1 MILDARLKS
10 PIGDPNHFAQTKVQW
25 GSNQAYPQFR
35 MWRKEVERI
44 LNGPMFNDPH
54 SVKLNTVYI
63 WAGAHAETLIEAR
76 QSRSQYFSTFNI
88 SETTRDRAIVTIE
101 RQ

>member
-1 MILDARLKS
+1 MAAANLQYK
-10 PIGDPNHFAQTKVQW
+10 PQTKVEW

-44 LNGPMFNDPH
+44 INGPMFNDPD

-63 WAGAHAETLIEAR
+63 RPSARYRPCCTHGGKQTGWAE
-76 QSRSQYFSTFNI
+76 
-88 SETTRDRAIVTIE
+88 
-101 RQ
+101 